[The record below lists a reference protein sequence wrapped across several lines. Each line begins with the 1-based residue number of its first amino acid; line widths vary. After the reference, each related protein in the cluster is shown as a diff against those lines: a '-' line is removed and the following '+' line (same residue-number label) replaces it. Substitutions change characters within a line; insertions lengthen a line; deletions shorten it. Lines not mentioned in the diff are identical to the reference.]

1 MQITLKNIK
10 RSKLLIYLWQILLV
24 SISLLFFFFAI
35 SLISTAFKSLGK
47 ESIESILYTT
57 SNPFIAL
64 FIGLL
69 ITAIIQSSSTS
80 TSMIVT
86 VVATGSLSLENAVP
100 MIMGANVGTTL
111 TSSLVALS
119 FVTSKRAF
127 RRAISAGVI
136 HDFLN
141 ILLTIIFLPLELF
154 YGFLTFFASEIGRSI
169 SIVETSFFDTVNLS
183 FIDDLTWLS
192 EKFVFLFNNRI
203 LPVILSFILLFIS
216 IKFLSWIIYRQ
227 LIGTSKKN
235 FQNYFFKNR
244 FQSFSFGLILTS
256 AVQSSSITTSLIV
269 PLVANRKISLRNCFP
284 YIVGAN
290 LGTTVTAFLAA
301 LFHNEAAISIAMIH
315 FVFNLAG
322 ILLFL
327 ILPVI
332 KEVPVTLA
340 RYFSRKVQ
348 QHRYV
353 GFAYIILL
361 FFLIPFTLISF
372 NKYSISEKPIKTIE
386 QQKAERD
393 AAPPPSTQDSFPAG
407 IPPFSH

>member
-1 MQITLKNIK
+1 MPITFDNIQK
-10 RSKLLIYLWQILLV
+10 SKPLIYLWQILLV

-35 SLISTAFKSLGK
+35 SLISTAFKSLG
-47 ESIESILYTT
+47 EETVESILITT

-80 TSMIVT
+80 TSMVVA

-141 ILLTIIFLPLELF
+141 ILLTIILLPLELF
-154 YGFLTFFASEIGRSI
+154 YGFLTFFATAIGRRI
-169 SIVETSFFDTVNLS
+169 SIIETGFTDSTNLS
-183 FIDDLTWLS
+183 FIDNLTWLS
-192 EKFVFLFNNRI
+192 EKFAILFNNKV
-203 LPVILSFILLFIS
+203 LPVILSFVLLFIS

-235 FQNYFFKNR
+235 FRNYFFKNR

-256 AVQSSSITTSLIV
+256 AVQSSSITTSLVV
-269 PLVANRKISLRNCFP
+269 PLVASRKITLRNCFP

-301 LFHNEAAISIAMIH
+301 LFNNEAAISIAMIH

-322 ILLFL
+322 VALFL
-327 ILPVI
+327 ILPAV
-332 KEVPVTLA
+332 KEVPIALA
-340 RYFSRKVQ
+340 RYFSRTVQ
-348 QHRYV
+348 QRRYV

-361 FFLIPFTLISF
+361 FFLIPFTLISV
-372 NKYSISEKPIKTIE
+372 NKYRIGDKQIE
-386 QQKAERD
+386 VIERQKAERD
-393 AAPPPSTQDSFPAG
+393 SSQ
-407 IPPFSH
+407 IP

>member
-1 MQITLKNIK
+1 MQTNLENTKK
-10 RSKLLIYLWQILLV
+10 SKPIIYFWQILLV
-24 SISLLFFFFAI
+24 ILSLLFFFFSI
-35 SLISTAFKSLGK
+35 SLISAAFKNLGE
-47 ESIESILYTT
+47 ESIRSIFQTT

-80 TSMIVT
+80 TSMIVA

-141 ILLTIIFLPLELF
+141 ILLTIILLPLELL
-154 YGFLTFFASEIGRSI
+154 YGFLTFFATAIGHRI
-169 SIVETSFFDTVNLS
+169 SIMETGFFNAPNLS
-183 FIDDLTWLS
+183 IIDDLTVLS
-192 EKFVFLFNNRI
+192 ENFIVLFNNKV
-203 LPVILSFILLFIS
+203 LPVVLSFILLFVS

-235 FQNYFFKNR
+235 FQNYFFKNK

-301 LFHNEAAISIAMIH
+301 LFNNEAAISIAMIH
-315 FVFNLAG
+315 FAFNLAG
-322 ILLFL
+322 IFLFL
-327 ILPVI
+327 ILPVV
-332 KEVPVTLA
+332 KEIPIALA
-340 RYFSRKVQ
+340 RYFSKTVQ
-348 QHRYV
+348 RHRYV

-372 NKYSISEKPIKTIE
+372 NKYGVTDKQINTIGK
-386 QQKAERD
+386 QKAEQS
-393 AAPPPSTQDSFPAG
+393 APLDP
-407 IPPFSH
+407 

>member
-1 MQITLKNIK
+1 MQITIENIK
-10 RSKLLIYLWQILLV
+10 NNKPLTYFWQFLLV
-24 SISLLFFFFAI
+24 TISLFFFFFAI
-35 SLISTAFKSLGK
+35 SLISAAFKYLGK
-47 ESIESILYTT
+47 DTIESILYTT

-80 TSMIVT
+80 TSMIVA
-86 VVATGSLSLENAVP
+86 VVAAGSLSLENAVP
-100 MIMGANVGTTL
+100 MIMGANIGTTL

-141 ILLTIIFLPLELF
+141 ILLTIVLLPLELF
-154 YGFLTFFASEIGRSI
+154 YGFLTFFATAIGYRMSTI
-169 SIVETSFFDTVNLS
+169 ETGFFNTFNLK
-183 FIDDLTWLS
+183 FIDDLTTLS
-192 EKFVFLFNNRI
+192 EKFVFLFSNRV
-203 LPVILSFILLFIS
+203 LPVMISFILLFAS

-235 FQNYFFKNR
+235 FRNYFFKNK

-290 LGTTVTAFLAA
+290 IGTTVTAFLAA
-301 LFHNEAAISIAMIH
+301 LFNNEAAISIAMIH

-322 ILLFL
+322 IFLFL
-327 ILPVI
+327 ILPVV
-332 KEVPVTLA
+332 KEVPIALA
-340 RYFSRKVQ
+340 RYFSKTVQ

-353 GFAYIILL
+353 GFAYVILL
-361 FFLIPFTLISF
+361 FFVIPFALISF
-372 NKYSISEKPIKTIE
+372 NKYTISEKQTKTIE
-386 QQKAERD
+386 RQVPGKDTLAS
-393 AAPPPSTQDSFPAG
+393 P
-407 IPPFSH
+407 

>member
-1 MQITLKNIK
+1 MNTNQGNIEK
-10 RSKLLIYLWQILLV
+10 TKPLTYFWQILLV
-24 SISLLFFFFAI
+24 TISLLFFFFAI
-35 SLISTAFKSLGK
+35 SLISTAFKYLG
-47 ESIESILYTT
+47 EDSIKSILHTT

-69 ITAIIQSSSTS
+69 MTAIIQSSSTS
-80 TSMIVT
+80 TSMIVA

-141 ILLTIIFLPLELF
+141 ILLTLILLPLELF
-154 YGFLTFFASEIGRSI
+154 YGFFFFFATAISHRI
-169 SIVETSFFDTVNLS
+169 SIMETGFFNASNLS
-183 FIDDLTWLS
+183 IIDDLTSLS
-192 EKFVFLFNNRI
+192 EKFVMLFNNKV
-203 LPVILSFILLFIS
+203 LPVMLSFILLFAS

-227 LIGTSKKN
+227 LIGKSKKN

-256 AVQSSSITTSLIV
+256 AIQSSSITTSLIV

-284 YIVGAN
+284 YILGAN

-301 LFHNEAAISIAMIH
+301 LFNNEAAISIAMIH

-332 KEVPVTLA
+332 KEVPIALA
-340 RYFSRKVQ
+340 RYFSKTVQ
-348 QHRYV
+348 RHRYV
-353 GFAYIILL
+353 GFAYVILL
-361 FFLIPFTLISF
+361 FFVIPFALISF
-372 NKYSISEKPIKTIE
+372 NKYTISEKQINNIE
-386 QQKAERD
+386 RQKVEQGALIV
-393 AAPPPSTQDSFPAG
+393 P
-407 IPPFSH
+407 

>member
-284 YIVGAN
+284 Y
-290 LGTTVTAFLAA
+290 
-301 LFHNEAAISIAMIH
+301 M
-315 FVFNLAG
+315 
-322 ILLFL
+322 
-327 ILPVI
+327 
-332 KEVPVTLA
+332 
-340 RYFSRKVQ
+340 
-348 QHRYV
+348 
-353 GFAYIILL
+353 
-361 FFLIPFTLISF
+361 
-372 NKYSISEKPIKTIE
+372 
-386 QQKAERD
+386 
-393 AAPPPSTQDSFPAG
+393 
-407 IPPFSH
+407 

>member
-1 MQITLKNIK
+1 MHTNQGNIEK
-10 RSKLLIYLWQILLV
+10 TKPLTYFWQILLV
-24 SISLLFFFFAI
+24 TISLLFFFFAI
-35 SLISTAFKSLGK
+35 SLISTAFKYLG
-47 ESIESILYTT
+47 EDSIKSILHTT

-69 ITAIIQSSSTS
+69 MTAIIQSSSTS
-80 TSMIVT
+80 TSMIVA

-141 ILLTIIFLPLELF
+141 ILLTLILLPLELF
-154 YGFLTFFASEIGRSI
+154 YGFLTFFATAISHRI
-169 SIVETSFFDTVNLS
+169 SIMETGFFNASNLS
-183 FIDDLTWLS
+183 IIDDLTSLS
-192 EKFVFLFNNRI
+192 EKFVMLFNNKV
-203 LPVILSFILLFIS
+203 LPVMLSFILLFAS

-227 LIGTSKKN
+227 LIGKSKKN

-256 AVQSSSITTSLIV
+256 AIQSSSITTSLIV

-284 YIVGAN
+284 YILGAN

-301 LFHNEAAISIAMIH
+301 LFNNEAAISIAMIH

-332 KEVPVTLA
+332 KEVPIALA
-340 RYFSRKVQ
+340 RYFSKTVQ
-348 QHRYV
+348 RHRYV
-353 GFAYIILL
+353 GFAYVILL
-361 FFLIPFTLISF
+361 FFVIPFALISF
-372 NKYSISEKPIKTIE
+372 NKYTISEKQINNIE
-386 QQKAERD
+386 RQKVEQGALIV
-393 AAPPPSTQDSFPAG
+393 P
-407 IPPFSH
+407 